1 MSEEN
6 VANARRAYEHFVAT
20 GEPLEA
26 AIHRDFVL
34 DMSTF
39 RGWLERQRYEG
50 LVGLREFIDDWFDTW
65 EEGGAFDVTEL
76 READEKVL
84 VLIHLRGRA
93 KGSGV
98 PVEMEISHLLTF
110 KDGQQLQL
118 AAYASHAEGLA
129 AAGIEGGKVKR
140 PSRNKQGR

>member
-6 VANARRAYEHFVAT
+6 VAAARRAYGHFVAT

-39 RGWLERQRYEG
+39 RGWPEGQRYDGFE
-50 LVGLREFIDDWFDTW
+50 GLREFIDDWFGTW
-65 EEGGAFDVTEL
+65 EEGGEFEVIDV
-76 READEKVL
+76 REVDDQVL

-93 KGSGV
+93 KTSGV

-110 KDGQQLQL
+110 KDGKQLRL

-129 AAGIEGGKVKR
+129 AAGVSGCG
-140 PSRNKQGR
+140 

>member
-1 MSEEN
+1 MSEDN
-6 VANARRAYEHFVAT
+6 FAAARRAYEHFVAT

-39 RGWLERQRYEG
+39 RGWPERQRYEG
-50 LVGLREFIDDWFDTW
+50 IEGLREFIADWFETW
-65 EEGGAFDVTEL
+65 EEGGDFDVTEL
-76 READEKVL
+76 REVDEKVL

-93 KGSGV
+93 KSSGV

-110 KDGQQLQL
+110 KDGKQLQL
-118 AAYASHAEGLA
+118 AAYASHAEGFA
-129 AAGIEGGKVKR
+129 AAGIEGGR
-140 PSRNKQGR
+140 GEAPT

>member
-6 VANARRAYEHFVAT
+6 LARARRAYEHFIAT

-26 AIHRDFVL
+26 AFHRDFVL

-39 RGWLERQRYEG
+39 RGWPERQSYEG
-50 LVGLREFIDDWFDTW
+50 LEGLREFIGDWFGTW
-65 EEGGAFDVTEL
+65 DEGGDFEVTEL

-84 VLIHLRGRA
+84 ALIHLRGRA

-98 PVEMEISHLLTF
+98 PVEMEISHLITF
-110 KDGQQLQL
+110 RDGKQFHL
-118 AAYASHAEGLA
+118 APYASHGEGLA
-129 AAGIEGGKVKR
+129 AAGIDDERGGAPR
-140 PSRNKQGR
+140 PQ

>member
-1 MSEEN
+1 MSEQN
-6 VANARRAYEHFVAT
+6 LAASRRAYEHFIAT

-26 AIHRDFVL
+26 AIHHDFVL

-50 LVGLREFIDDWFDTW
+50 LEGLREFIGDWFGTW
-65 EEGGAFDVTEL
+65 EEGGDFEVTEL

-84 VLIHLRGRA
+84 VLIQLRGRA

-98 PVEMEISHLLTF
+98 PVDMEISHLITF
-110 KDGQQLQL
+110 KDGKQLHL
-118 AAYASHAEGLA
+118 AAYASHGEGFA
-129 AAGIEGGKVKR
+129 AAGIDDEKGEAPR
-140 PSRNKQGR
+140 PQ